1 MNMISDRSASGMG
14 PRSFRYSMY
23 VDDRQI
29 IKLYKDENGKYDVS
43 DPKTMIKFLK
53 ERE

>member
-1 MNMISDRSASGMG
+1 MG
-14 PRSFRYSMY
+14 QRSFRYSMY

-29 IKLYKDENGKYDVS
+29 KLFKDENGKYDVS
-43 DPKTMIKFLK
+43 DETMIKFLK